1 MNPVLTALRERGGT
15 LTNEEIVDA
24 VAQIMYLP
32 EDVMERKQQGHNMGE
47 VEYRLAWA
55 SPISRKLAF
64 SPRVPVGSGR

>member
-32 EDVMERKQQGHNMGE
+32 EDVMERKQQGHNMGK

-55 SPISRKLAF
+55 SPI
-64 SPRVPVGSGR
+64 